1 MSLILLTLAAAAA
14 QPSDSRA
21 DAQHRLRSA
30 IESSVVEGQHFATS
44 SDGACATT
52 YAWLS
57 AGQNPAELLRTE
69 GITIH
74 WDQVLSAEVGPASPT
89 RGFQHWIKAQTSNGY
104 WDVHVS
110 PDQVA
115 KALEAARDLVR
126 LCNHSAIARP
136 APAPAPAATVAT
148 PAPRPAAQPAP
159 AAAAAVRI
167 DRNYLVG
174 RWTVGAQSCQKS
186 WIEFGAGGRFTTGGG
201 YAGTW
206 ILEQGRLVAIDEE
219 VLDYVV
225 NSDVRAIDRQ
235 SMAVGGS
242 TFRRCG

>member
-14 QPSDSRA
+14 QPSDNLA

-30 IESSVVEGQHFATS
+30 IESSIVEGQHFATS
-44 SDGACATT
+44 SDGACTTT

-57 AGQNPAELLRTE
+57 AGQNPAQLLRTE

-74 WDQVLSAEVGPASPT
+74 WDQVLAAEVGPVSPT
-89 RGFQHWIKAQTSNGY
+89 PGFQHWIKAQTSSGY

-110 PDQVA
+110 ADQVA
-115 KALEAARDLVR
+115 KALEASRDLVR
-126 LCNHSAIARP
+126 LCNRSAIARQT
-136 APAPAPAATVAT
+136 PAPAPAATVAA
-148 PAPRPAAQPAP
+148 PAPRPTAQPVL
-159 AAAAAVRI
+159 AAVRI
-167 DRNYLVG
+167 DRNYIVG
-174 RWTVGAQSCQKS
+174 RWTVGAQSCQQS
-186 WIEFGAGGRFTTGGG
+186 WIEFSAGGRFTTGGG

-206 ILEQGRLVAIDEE
+206 TLEQGRLVAIDEQ